1 MENFKLKD
9 KQIMR
14 KNPVKFSIPLS
25 PSAGVLRFSVFGK
38 VGLGRT
44 LLLTFWGRD
53 LLR

>member
-1 MENFKLKD
+1 ME
-9 KQIMR
+9 R
-14 KNPVKFSIPLS
+14 PKNHGGKRYELCMLYS

-38 VGLGRT
+38 VGLGRM